1 MPDDFQHVYALILA
15 AGGST
20 RMGRPKQLL
29 RWQGRTLLDQA
40 IDSACQILPGR
51 VIVVLGAHAELIRE
65 AINLDSVKM
74 IQNTDWKNG
83 IASSIRLGIDALP
96 ASAEAVLIMLCDQ
109 PLVDSA
115 HLNTL
120 LSSWQSEP
128 DRIVA
133 SQYHLSCGVP
143 ALFPAAY
150 FERLRSL
157 TGDKGAKPLL
167 AEFDPCLLKIPLAE
181 AEIDIDTPGDF
192 EQLTGQAFA
201 EE

>member
-1 MPDDFQHVYALILA
+1 MPDDFQHVYTLILA

-51 VIVVLGAHAELIRE
+51 VIVILGAHAELIRE

-83 IASSIRLGIDALP
+83 IASSIRQGMKALP
-96 ASAEAVLIMLCDQ
+96 ATAEAVLVMLCDQ

-115 HLNTL
+115 HLKAL
-120 LSSWQSEP
+120 LSSWRSEP
-128 DRIVA
+128 ERIVA
-133 SQYHLSCGVP
+133 SQYHLTSGVP
-143 ALFPAAY
+143 VVFPAAY
-150 FERLRSL
+150 FGRLRSL
-157 TGDKGAKPLL
+157 SGDKGAKALL
-167 AEFDPCLLKIPLAE
+167 AEFDSCVLKIPFAGAGL
-181 AEIDIDTPGDF
+181 DIDTPTDF